1 MEKFWAVILI
11 FVVVAAAGLMYVNQ
25 VYIPQ
30 KETQMTMA
38 EMANQTLSAV
48 KLEIGDGTI
57 SREVMGSEIRE
68 LIVGFLED
76 SSIGRI
82 SIGGIDFND
91 VDDISKITNLDSI
104 VDETDRYYMRVTSNN
119 GEISEL
125 RFIKI

>member
-30 KETQMTMA
+30 KETQMTIA

-57 SREVMGSEIRE
+57 SREVEGSEIKG
-68 LIVGFLED
+68 LIEGYLA
-76 SSIGRI
+76 
-82 SIGGIDFND
+82 
-91 VDDISKITNLDSI
+91 DDIKVYINGIIYDGTNVIEHSSQ
-104 VDETDRYYMRVTSNN
+104 YYMRVIKND
-119 GEISEL
+119 GEITEI
-125 RFIKI
+125 RFTKIV